1 MKILYGS
8 ETGTAE
14 GLAEIIWQDARLRR
28 LKSLKL
34 MAIDDYKIQVFFLPF
49 SF

>member
-14 GLAEIIWQDARLRR
+14 GLAEIIWQDARLM
-28 LKSLKL
+28 KIEPLKL
-34 MAIDDYKIQVFFLPF
+34 MAMDDYQIQVFF
-49 SF
+49 